1 MGICTPLTVPQ
12 HHIPSSQSVPFL
24 ICGPALTVILCFH
37 LDITRNTHTYIQ
49 PHRHLTAPTM
59 GARAHSALRQ
69 SWNSFGAAMVP
80 CLMWSSPRWA
90 QTAARLDEDRRVVG
104 SHQQM
109 PFEETA
115 ERIVNWMVDVLFPVL
130 LEEVVEGVKSISQE
144 RIQHRTA
151 GDIMDVLVPQIQG
164 QSVSVPACS
173 FVDVGTHKGFTSDDQ
188 GQATFE
194 SHSSVSRVH
203 TGGTLAWIVAESDQ
217 SACESKPADNKADVT
232 WTTPAEGFP
241 SPSV

>member
-24 ICGPALTVILCFH
+24 ICGPALTVILCVH

-49 PHRHLTAPTM
+49 PHRHVTAPTM
-59 GARAHSALRQ
+59 GAGHTVRSDNPGTV
-69 SWNSFGAAMVP
+69 SGAAMAP

-90 QTAARLDEDRRVVG
+90 QTAARLDEDRHVLD

-109 PFEETA
+109 TFEETA

-130 LEEVVEGVKSISQE
+130 EEIVEGVKSIPQG

-151 GDIMDVLVPQIQG
+151 GEIMDVLVPQIQE

-173 FVDVGTHKGFTSDDQ
+173 SVDVGTH
-188 GQATFE
+188 
-194 SHSSVSRVH
+194 
-203 TGGTLAWIVAESDQ
+203 
-217 SACESKPADNKADVT
+217 
-232 WTTPAEGFP
+232 
-241 SPSV
+241 